1 MLIWSLRWKKYRNN
15 QKILL
20 GFHSGFKIRY
30 TLGSLQR
37 KTQMKLRIKPT
48 PAVEME
54 LQSTQ
59 EELRLLRRAIGRFT
73 AKDMVRAC
81 MTDEE
86 QVVFRKFHS
95 DLFEIDMA
103 VGK

>member
-1 MLIWSLRWKKYRNN
+1 
-15 QKILL
+15 
-20 GFHSGFKIRY
+20 
-30 TLGSLQR
+30 
-37 KTQMKLRIKPT
+37 MKLRIKPT
-48 PAVEME
+48 PTVEME

-81 MTDEE
+81 MTEEE
-86 QVVFRKFHS
+86 QLVFRKFHS
-95 DLFEIDMA
+95 DLFEIDIV

>member
-1 MLIWSLRWKKYRNN
+1 M
-15 QKILL
+15 Q
-20 GFHSGFKIRY
+20 
-30 TLGSLQR
+30 
-37 KTQMKLRIKPT
+37 LRIKPT
-48 PAVEME
+48 HTVEME

-86 QVVFRKFHS
+86 QAVFRKFHS
-95 DLFEIDMA
+95 DLFEIDIV

>member
-1 MLIWSLRWKKYRNN
+1 MWKKYRNN
-15 QKILL
+15 QNILL

-48 PAVEME
+48 PTVEME

-59 EELRLLRRAIGRFT
+59 EELRLLRKALGRFC
-73 AKDMVRAC
+73 AKDMVRVG

-86 QVVFRKFHS
+86 QSVFRKFHS
-95 DLFEIDMA
+95 DLSEIDIV